1 MDLSSGR
8 LPARDLRVP
17 EGQVEVSKRM
27 VDTVAVVSLV
37 GELDA
42 RTAPAAQE
50 QLANLLPVRAPVLL
64 DLAEVQYVSSA
75 GLRTLLMV
83 YRQAQRMGNQI
94 ELVGVSPPLRSILS
108 ATGFLRFFQIA
119 ESIVDGVEILRNS
132 HSPDD
137 QPT

>member
-108 ATGFLRFFQIA
+108 A
-119 ESIVDGVEILRNS
+119 
-132 HSPDD
+132 
-137 QPT
+137 